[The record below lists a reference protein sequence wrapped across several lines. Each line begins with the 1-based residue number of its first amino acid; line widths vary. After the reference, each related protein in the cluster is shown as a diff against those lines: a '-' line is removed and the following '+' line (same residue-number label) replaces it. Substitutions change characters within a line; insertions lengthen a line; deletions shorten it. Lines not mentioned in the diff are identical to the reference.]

1 MVRTYH
7 STAPVEY
14 AALMLRCVVFTAD
27 ITSIAA
33 ADIVHDFLG
42 MMVSS
47 EPPKPHAQRALKKS
61 EEL

>member
-1 MVRTYH
+1 MKMQIVDIFYTD
-7 STAPVEY
+7 VI
-14 AALMLRCVVFTAD
+14 AD

-47 EPPKPHAQRALKKS
+47 EPPKPRDQRTQKKS
-61 EEL
+61 EVEL